1 MLIDYQKL
9 DEVAENYEKKFE
21 IEKQEGLLVKE
32 IKALLSQLVFIEYNN
47 RIDMID
53 SAVEDIVEACSPEN
67 LDEKFE
73 QFLEDKLESIWE
85 YIISARLVEG

>member
-47 RIDMID
+47 RFDMID
-53 SAVEDIVEACSPEN
+53 SAVDDIVEACSPEN